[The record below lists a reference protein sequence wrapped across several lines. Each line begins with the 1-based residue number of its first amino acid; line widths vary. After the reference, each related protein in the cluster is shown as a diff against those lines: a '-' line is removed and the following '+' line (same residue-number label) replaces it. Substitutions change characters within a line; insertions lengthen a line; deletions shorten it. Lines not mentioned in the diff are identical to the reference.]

1 MPSIFSVSYKL
12 NTLQSNSIA
21 DVWILWHYW
30 QQQFCST
37 LTYVQ
42 HIKPDKMTAILNKI
56 ITCHSHNSRK
66 LFFSLFVKGKRTE
79 QINLLYF
86 MKVPLSPKWYLSVE
100 STPGKKH
107 CFASFTNIILVTNK
121 FPTSS
126 MMKYG
131 WNNFFLSRKEENN
144 TSSRFVG
151 Y

>member
-42 HIKPDKMTAILNKI
+42 HIKPDKMTTILNKI

-79 QINLLYF
+79 QINLLSF
-86 MKVPLSPKWYLSVE
+86 MKVPLSPKWYLLSPLQVK
-100 STPGKKH
+100 STVLLPLQI
-107 CFASFTNIILVTNK
+107 S
-121 FPTSS
+121 
-126 MMKYG
+126 
-131 WNNFFLSRKEENN
+131 FLSRTNFQHHLWWN
-144 TSSRFVG
+144 TAEITFSYHVKKKITHHPDL
-151 Y
+151 